1 MFHVL
6 LIFTIAIGVGL
17 GAGPQNAGSQNA
29 TDRNM
34 SAVTDADT
42 NSGSLLDGTNTTLPE
57 DTNRSLLDGTES
69 GTAYGAADADA
80 TDWQPEPQEPTGK
93 FTTAT
98 EVKPILTATKTAWV
112 AVREYDGNDLLYFT
126 HLVAWRCGLHE
137 IRYGVNG
144 AAEQVF
150 EVEECY
156 INTAQ
161 PNAMKMETH
170 FPYVILD
177 IGSVENMSVTL
188 IFDDGTKD
196 SATYQRSDILMP

>member
-6 LIFTIAIGVGL
+6 LVFTIAIGVGL
-17 GAGPQNAGSQNA
+17 GAGGGNSVETGS
-29 TDRNM
+29 T
-34 SAVTDADT
+34 TT
-42 NSGSLLDGTNTTLPE
+42 SLLDGTQTEP
-57 DTNRSLLDGTES
+57 SLLDGTDN

-80 TDWQPEPQEPTGK
+80 TDWQPEPQTPTGK

-126 HLVAWRCGLHE
+126 HLAAWRCGLHE

-156 INTAQ
+156 VDTAQ

-170 FPYVILD
+170 LPYVILD
-177 IGSVENMSVTL
+177 VGSVDSVSVSL
-188 IFDDGTKD
+188 IFDDGTQD

>member
-6 LIFTIAIGVGL
+6 LVFTIAISVGL
-17 GAGPQNAGSQNA
+17 GAGSHRTVGQA
-29 TDRNM
+29 TVE
-34 SAVTDADT
+34 ATQT
-42 NSGSLLDGTNTTLPE
+42 ETGTGSLLDGTDSSPNV
-57 DTNRSLLDGTES
+57 
-69 GTAYGAADADA
+69 A
-80 TDWQPEPQEPTGK
+80 TGDWQPEPQIPTGK

-98 EVKPILTATKTAWV
+98 EVKPILTATKTAWI

-156 INTAQ
+156 VDTAQ
-161 PNAMKMETH
+161 PDRRAH
-170 FPYVILD
+170 V
-177 IGSVENMSVTL
+177 
-188 IFDDGTKD
+188 
-196 SATYQRSDILMP
+196 